1 MKNLKVIFGALSMLT
16 LGSANASTLVL
27 DSFNYDPALA
37 LEVASNGLT
46 VDTGSVVSLE
56 SGATADYTLTYL
68 SGTGRDAVDGNVF
81 TAGNLSYNEDSLANG
96 SLFIEYSINA
106 PAPFNTLDFTGYDA
120 FYFDIIA
127 IDGSGGFDIEIT
139 LTDSDGTMISA
150 TYTVD
155 AVGIFN
161 AEFSAMT
168 ADVDYADFDFSMVLT
183 ASTNITSAGTGD
195 DFTLAEVGLV
205 PEPSALA
212 ILGLGL
218 IGLGL
223 RRRKL
228 V

>member
-16 LGSANASTLVL
+16 LGSANAGTLIL

-37 LEVASNGLT
+37 LEVASNGPT

-81 TAGNLSYNEDSLANG
+81 AAGNLSYNEDSLANG
-96 SLFIEYSINA
+96 SLFIEYSIDA
-106 PAPFNTLDFTGYDA
+106 PVGFNTLDFTGYDA

-183 ASTNITSAGTGD
+183 ASTNITSAGNGD